1 MTRIL
6 YGVILLPLTLL
17 LAPTNLMAAEEPAA
31 SVATT
36 AATSTAP
43 DSKTKKLRIG
53 TKNAPP
59 FSFQLSDG
67 TWTGISIDL
76 WRAIAEDL
84 NLEYEIH
91 ELELEKLIESTQ
103 QSKIDIAV
111 AAIGMTAQR
120 NDIIEFSYP
129 FFGTGLAMAVKS
141 GESGGWWEFLHRLFS
156 KSFLRSAGLLF
167 AILLVTGVLIWAAE
181 HRRNPRQFG
190 GSVAAGIGAGFWWSA
205 VTMTT
210 VGYGDKSPITPLGRS
225 LALVWMF
232 ISLFALA
239 GLTGAMASALTVTQ
253 LTPRIQGPADLSRVR
268 VGALAGS
275 TGAEYLRQS
284 FILYSTFP
292 NTEDGLDAV
301 KAGKIDTFVNDEP
314 VLAYGVKKDG
324 TGELSILPQTF
335 DPGFYAFGFPRHSS
349 LRRDVNSSI
358 LQIMETSEWLGIL
371 ARYVDASK
379 QHLETPPQKQRD
391 LR

>member
-6 YGVILLPLTLL
+6 YAVILLSLTLL
-17 LAPTNLMAAEEPAA
+17 LAPTKLMATTEPPA
-31 SVATT
+31 S
-36 AATSTAP
+36 AATASATGAAP
-43 DSKTKKLRIG
+43 DSKVPKLRVG

-59 FSFQLSDG
+59 FSFQLPDG

-76 WRAIAEDL
+76 WRAIAENL

-91 ELELEKLIESTQ
+91 ELELEKLIESTR
-103 QSKIDIAV
+103 KNEINIAV

-120 NDIIEFSYP
+120 NDIIEVSYP

-141 GESGGWWEFLHRLFS
+141 GESGGWWEFLNRLFS
-156 KSFLRSAGLLF
+156 KSFLRSAGFLF
-167 AILLVTGVLIWAAE
+167 AILLITGVLIWAAE

-190 GSVAAGIGAGFWWSA
+190 GSAAAGIGAGFWWSA

-275 TGAEYLRQS
+275 TGAEYLRQN
-284 FILYSTFP
+284 FILYSTFS
-292 NTEDGLDAV
+292 NTADGLSAV

-324 TGELSILPQTF
+324 TGKLMILPQTF
-335 DPGFYAFGFPRHSS
+335 DPGFYAFGFPRHSP

-371 ARYVDASK
+371 SRYVDASK
-379 QHLETPPQKQRD
+379 AHLETPPHK
-391 LR
+391 

>member
-1 MTRIL
+1 MNHPIKRIL
-6 YGVILLPLTLL
+6 HGVALLSLALL
-17 LAPTNLMAAEEPAA
+17 LAPANLVAAPEPPA
-31 SVATT
+31 SGTT
-36 AATSTAP
+36 DAATSAKP
-43 DSKTKKLRIG
+43 DSKAKKLRIG

-59 FSFQLSDG
+59 FSFQLPDG

-84 NLEYEIH
+84 NLEFEIH
-91 ELELEKLIESTQ
+91 ELELEKLIESTRQ
-103 QSKIDIAV
+103 DKVQIAV

-120 NDIIEFSYP
+120 NQIIEFSYP

-141 GESGGWWEFLHRLFS
+141 GESGGWWEFLNRLFS

-167 AILLVTGVLIWAAE
+167 LILLVTGVLIWAAE
-181 HRRNPRQFG
+181 HRRNPAQFG
-190 GSVAAGIGAGFWWSA
+190 GSAADGIGAGFWWSA

-210 VGYGDKSPITPLGRS
+210 VGYGDKSPITPLGRG

-275 TGAEYLRQS
+275 TGAEYLRQN

-292 NTEDGLDAV
+292 NTEAGLDAV

-314 VLAYGVKKDG
+314 VLAYGVKRDG

-335 DPGFYAFGFPRHSS
+335 DSGFYAFGFPRHSP

-379 QHLETPPQKQRD
+379 QHLEVPPRD
-391 LR
+391 